1 MENSTELVSLR
12 GMVYNLPEFLQLLRN
27 KRSQKRQEAIR
38 SYVNWM
44 LNCIDSIQSE
54 FEDKLAKTSDERDEQ
69 EIVIVADEAFGP
81 QIPDDENIS
90 WEALAAALSST
101 AASPHS
107 TPGAVFGA
115 SRAVHQSEDWSR
127 FYTPDGMPRGM
138 F

>member
-12 GMVYNLPEFLQLLRN
+12 GMISDLPEFLRLLN
-27 KRSQKRQEAIR
+27 KKSSKERQEAIR
-38 SYVNWM
+38 SYVNLM
-44 LNCIDSIQSE
+44 LHRIAFIKVE
-54 FEDKLAKTSDERDEQ
+54 FEDKLAKTSYEKNEQ
-69 EIVIVADEAFGP
+69 ETVIVMDEALRLVP
-81 QIPDDENIS
+81 EDDWNIIE
-90 WEALAAALSST
+90 EALADALTST

-107 TPGAVFGA
+107 APGAIFGA